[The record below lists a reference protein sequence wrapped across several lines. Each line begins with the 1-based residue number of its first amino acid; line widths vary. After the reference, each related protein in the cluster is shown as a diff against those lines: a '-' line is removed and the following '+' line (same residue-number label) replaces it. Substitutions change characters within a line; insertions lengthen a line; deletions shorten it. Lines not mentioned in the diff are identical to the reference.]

1 MPMKSHSL
9 LVGILTLSLPPAA
22 FAYVDPGSG
31 MLLWQGLIAAVGAL
45 LVFARSSK
53 ASIKKLLDR
62 FRKGK

>member
-9 LVGILTLSLPPAA
+9 LVGILTLSLSPAA

-31 MLLWQGLIAAVGAL
+31 MLLWQGLIAAFGAV

-62 FRKGK
+62 FRNGK